1 MISRQK
7 WTHRLALAVVVITLL
22 LPVTI
27 GSLTTTLGAGMAF
40 LDWPT
45 SDGQNMLFYDMLR
58 DIRLGNTDKVA
69 EHGHRLAG
77 MVVGLLSIPLA
88 ILGWR
93 DGRPGVRVL
102 TLGILA
108 GVIGQGVLGGARV
121 LLDARTLAMLHSLG
135 AAVIVSL
142 MGLTAVVTSRKWAT
156 LSEATVRPG
165 AGLATLTVITTAAV
179 AVQFVAGGFV
189 RHFGFALTEHLGGAV
204 VVGVA
209 SLVTAM
215 VTVQGG
221 SRELRAFGWGVFTA
235 VLFQVLLGFGAW
247 AGKFGLA
254 AFGIVAVERGPLQVT
269 LRTLHTTGGMVLL
282 MTAALLLAAVFR
294 LRRFKTAAISGEDMS
309 SASSTS
315 LGRLS
320 RGVAVAG
327 GIR

>member
-1 MISRQK
+1 MLPRQK
-7 WTHRLALAVVVITLL
+7 WTHRLALAVVVVTLL

-77 MVVGLLSIPLA
+77 MIVGLLSIPLA

-93 DGRPGVRVL
+93 DGRAGVRML
-102 TLGILA
+102 TLGIVA

-142 MGLTAVVTSRKWAT
+142 MGLTAVVTSRKWARAA
-156 LSEATVRPG
+156 EATIRPG
-165 AGLATLTVITTAAV
+165 AGLATLTVITTVAV

-189 RHFGFALTEHLGGAV
+189 RHFGLALTEHLVGAV
-204 VVGVA
+204 VVGVV

-215 VTVQGG
+215 MTVQGD
-221 SRELRAFGWGVFTA
+221 SRELRAFGWGVFAA
-235 VLFQVLLGFGAW
+235 VLIQVMLGFGAW

-254 AFGIVAVERGPLQVT
+254 ALGIVAVERGPFQVT

-282 MTAALLLAAVFR
+282 MAAVLLLVAVFQ
-294 LRRFKTAAISGEDMS
+294 LRRSNAASVPIEDMT
-309 SASSTS
+309 SASSTP
-315 LGRLS
+315 LGRS
-320 RGVAVAG
+320 SQGVAVAG